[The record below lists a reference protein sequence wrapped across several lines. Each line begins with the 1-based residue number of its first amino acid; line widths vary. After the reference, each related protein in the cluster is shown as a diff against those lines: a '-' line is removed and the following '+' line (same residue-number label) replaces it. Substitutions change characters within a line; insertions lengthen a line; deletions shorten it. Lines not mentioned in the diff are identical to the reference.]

1 MKARFEEIITT
12 WGRLCELNKLPS
24 QKVSNN
30 AIDHIDEICRRFI
43 AASSFVMVASRGPD
57 GRLDLSPKG
66 DPAGFVAVLDEKTLA
81 IPDRPGN
88 NRLDTFENLL
98 AHPEVGLF
106 FIIAGH
112 EDTLRVSG
120 KGWIVRDSSLQSRFR
135 VNGRAPNL
143 VLVVSVEEA
152 FMHCPKCMIR
162 SSLWNYALWPVR
174 ADVATFAEAKVAHGA
189 LTKKGRPKCKP
200 SSMMIG
206 LSASIKE
213 PSLRVNFCCAIS
225 RKARL
230 LERPISYGRAMS
242 ASTPRATEPLRRTK

>member
-1 MKARFEEIITT
+1 MAIGRRQVISGLGVPRTGLLLYPHSPATRQEVAVKARFEEIITT
-12 WGRLCELNKLPS
+12 WERLCELNKLPI

-30 AIDHIDEICRRFI
+30 AIDHIDEVCRRFI

-81 IPDRPGN
+81 IPNRPGN

-120 KGWIVRDSSLQSRFR
+120 KGWIVRDSSLQNRFK

-162 SSLWNYALWPVR
+162 SSLWNYALWPVQ
-174 ADVATFAEAKVAHGA
+174 ADVATFAEAKLAHGA
-189 LTKKGRPKCKP
+189 LAKKRAPE
-200 SSMMIG
+200 MQALIDDD
-206 LSASIKE
+206 
-213 PSLRVNFCCAIS
+213 RV
-225 RKARL
+225 KRL
-230 LERPISYGRAMS
+230 D
-242 ASTPRATEPLRRTK
+242 

>member
-1 MKARFEEIITT
+1 MKERFEETITT
-12 WGRLCELNKLPS
+12 WERLCELKKLPS
-24 QKVSNN
+24 QKVGNN

-66 DPAGFVAVLDEKTLA
+66 DSAGFVAVLDKKTLA
-81 IPDRPGN
+81 IPDRLGN

-120 KGWIVRDSSLQSRFR
+120 KGWIVRDNSLQSRFR
-135 VNGRAPNL
+135 VNGRAPDL

-162 SSLWNYALWPVR
+162 SSLWNYALWPVQ
-174 ADVATFAEAKVAHGA
+174 ADVATFAEAKVAHRA
-189 LTKKGRPKCKP
+189 LTNMP
-200 SSMMIG
+200 
-206 LSASIKE
+206 
-213 PSLRVNFCCAIS
+213 
-225 RKARL
+225 
-230 LERPISYGRAMS
+230 
-242 ASTPRATEPLRRTK
+242 